1 MKILFITTEGF
12 DTPGPNN
19 QMAMVMINDFL
30 DAGHSVH
37 LIQSRRKRI
46 NSDIPKFLQG
56 KEGFTYD
63 IVDRKVIDKT
73 NFIIRY
79 LDEALFA
86 FTSYKKWRRVKD
98 ADIVF
103 LQSCPTVIYQLIM
116 LRVFNKKPIV
126 YNIYDVFPGHAY
138 DIGVIK
144 SKFIYNVLKFIQKFT
159 YKMSSIITV
168 LSEDMKA
175 KVIEQGVPADKIR
188 VVPAWYDDKAVKEV
202 PWEENKFVKKYNIPK
217 GKFYVQFAGTI
228 GYVFNYKAILE
239 AAYILKDQSNIIL
252 QIIGDGNVKQLFL
265 DEAKKRDLTNI
276 EFYPLQP
283 LEIVPDVYSACSICV
298 IPLKRG
304 VIGNGVPSKA
314 PLLMACRRVIVNSV
328 ESDSEYYNMF
338 NENGIGVS
346 VSNDN
351 HKALANAIVELY
363 HNPERITEMANKAK
377 LFAESYY
384 TSSKNTKKF
393 LDVFYEL
400 VEIKTNNYSGHEISK
415 K

>member
-30 DAGHSVH
+30 KAGHNVH

-46 NSDIPKFLQG
+46 NPDIPQLLHG
-56 KEGFTYD
+56 EEGFTYD

-86 FTSYKKWRRVKD
+86 FSSYKKWNKVKD
-98 ADIVF
+98 ADVVF
-103 LQSCPTVIYQLIM
+103 VQSCPTVIYQLI
-116 LRVFNKKPIV
+116 LLKLFNRKPIV

-144 SKFIYNVLKFIQKFT
+144 SKLVYNVLKYIQKFT
-159 YKMSSIITV
+159 YKLSTIITV
-168 LSEDMKA
+168 LSEDMKT
-175 KVIEQGVPADKIR
+175 KVISQNIPAEKIR
-188 VVPAWYDDKAVKEV
+188 IVPAWYDDKAVKEIS
-202 PWEENKFVKKYNIPK
+202 WETNEFVKKYNIPK
-217 GKFYVQFAGTI
+217 DKFYVQFAGTI
-228 GYVFNYKAILE
+228 GYVFNYRAILE
-239 AAYILKDQSNIIL
+239 AASILKPEINIVF
-252 QIIGDGNVKQLFL
+252 QIIGDGNVKQQFI

-298 IPLKRG
+298 IPLNRG

-338 NENGIGVS
+338 NDHKIGVS
-346 VSNDN
+346 VPNDN
-351 HKALANAIVELY
+351 HKALAEAILELF
-363 HNPERITEMANKAK
+363 NNQVRITEMANKAK
-377 LFAESYY
+377 LFAESNY
-384 TSSKNTKKF
+384 TSTQNTKKF
-393 LDVFYEL
+393 LDIFYEL
-400 VEIKTNNYSGHEISK
+400 VGVKPSKYSGYEISK
-415 K
+415 